1 MKLLK
6 LRKESLKKF
15 RLVRDSNP
23 DLCDT
28 GLESRT
34 SLNFFRL
41 SFRNC
46 KSCVYNAI
54 IFFHI
59 ILHPKKVS
67 SNLKTILK
75 TDLANLRFLEL

>member
-28 GLESRT
+28 GLESRS
-34 SLNFFRL
+34 SLNFFQAFFSQLQKLRL
-41 SFRNC
+41 
-46 KSCVYNAI
+46 
-54 IFFHI
+54 
-59 ILHPKKVS
+59 
-67 SNLKTILK
+67 
-75 TDLANLRFLEL
+75 

>member
-28 GLESRT
+28 GLECRT
-34 SLNFFRL
+34 SLNFSGFL
-41 SFRNC
+41 F
-46 KSCVYNAI
+46 ATA
-54 IFFHI
+54 
-59 ILHPKKVS
+59 KVAS
-67 SNLKTILK
+67 VT
-75 TDLANLRFLEL
+75 R